1 MEQVNNYIKEFF
13 NIKASNWD
21 NEYKADDNLLKAIFE
36 ITGIKNNM
44 KVLDIGC
51 GTGVLF
57 GSLLKYAPSEI
68 VGVDISDKM
77 LEIARKKYGHF
88 DNIKFKNMDVLEL
101 DENDFDI
108 VYIYNAYPHIMDVEK
123 LKSKLKQICKSGARI
138 VIVHGMSRNFIE
150 NIHKNVGNNISRT
163 LRDVKTETK
172 FWDDVLDIDIAIDT
186 DKFYM
191 LSGILKH

>member
-1 MEQVNNYIKEFF
+1 MEQINNDIKEFF
-13 NIKASNWD
+13 NIKASHWD
-21 NEYKADDNLLKAIFE
+21 NESKPDDDLLKAIFE

-57 GSLLKYAPSEI
+57 DSLLKYNPIEI

-77 LEIARKKYGHF
+77 LEIARKKYGEF
-88 DNIKFKNMDVLEL
+88 TNIKLKNMDVLEL
-101 DENDFDI
+101 DENDFDM
-108 VYIYNAYPHIMDVEK
+108 VYMYNVYPHIMDVEK
-123 LKSKLKQICKSGARI
+123 LKFKLKQVCKIGARI
-138 VIVHGMSRNFIE
+138 TVAHGRSRNFIE

-163 LRDVKTETK
+163 LRDVNTETK
-172 FWDDVLDIDIAIDT
+172 FWEDMLNIDISIDT

-191 LSGILKH
+191 FSGTVK

>member
-1 MEQVNNYIKEFF
+1 
-13 NIKASNWD
+13 
-21 NEYKADDNLLKAIFE
+21 
-36 ITGIKNNM
+36 M

-163 LRDVKTETK
+163 LRNVKTETK

>member
-1 MEQVNNYIKEFF
+1 MEQVNNDIKEFF

-21 NEYKADDNLLKAIFE
+21 NESKADDNLLKAIFE

-163 LRDVKTETK
+163 LRNVKTETK
-172 FWDDVLDIDIAIDT
+172 FWEDVLDIDIAIDT

>member
-1 MEQVNNYIKEFF
+1 MEQVNNDIKEFF

-21 NEYKADDNLLKAIFE
+21 NESKADDNLLKAIFE
-36 ITGIKNNM
+36 ITGIKNNI

-57 GSLLKYAPSEI
+57 GSLLKYSPSEI

-186 DKFYM
+186 NKFYM
-191 LSGILKH
+191 LSGTVK

>member
-1 MEQVNNYIKEFF
+1 MEQVNNDIKEFF

-21 NEYKADDNLLKAIFE
+21 NESKADDNLLKAIFE

>member
-1 MEQVNNYIKEFF
+1 MEQVNNYINEFF

-21 NEYKADDNLLKAIFE
+21 NESKADDNLLKAIFE

-108 VYIYNAYPHIMDVEK
+108 VYIYNAYPHMMDVEK

>member
-1 MEQVNNYIKEFF
+1 MEQVNNDIKEFF

-21 NEYKADDNLLKAIFE
+21 NESKADDNLLKAIFE

-57 GSLLKYAPSEI
+57 GSLLKYVPSEI

>member
-1 MEQVNNYIKEFF
+1 MEQINNDIKEFF

-21 NEYKADDNLLKAIFE
+21 NESKADDNLLKAIFE

-191 LSGILKH
+191 LSGTVK